1 MERSRGMPRG
11 LCRHV
16 VVCGARSSG
25 CGGERGEPEAAR
37 GPCASDCGPAPRVTR
52 AQLRAG
58 PEMHLPASQDAVYS
72 LRRRR
77 SLEQT
82 REGYRNKTVCR
93 TSDAANG
100 AATLTFPHV
109 PSWALLVR
117 ASLALPWTPAP
128 YTASHS
134 SLCFSM

>member
-1 MERSRGMPRG
+1 MERRRGMPRG

-25 CGGERGEPEAAR
+25 CGAR
-37 GPCASDCGPAPRVTR
+37 RESGRQRVGRAPRTADRPPRVTR

-58 PEMHLPASQDAVYS
+58 PEMRPPASQDAVYS
-72 LRRRR
+72 LCRRR

-82 REGYRNKTVCR
+82 REGYRTKTFCR

-100 AATLTFPHV
+100 AATLTFPNV
-109 PSWALLVR
+109 LPPGPCCSVLPSRSPGLQLLTQ
-117 ASLALPWTPAP
+117 LHT
-128 YTASHS
+128 
-134 SLCFSM
+134 